1 MLKKLSIALV
11 LAGALFLIMGL
22 AFILRGRNCSSQAL
36 DFDGFSDVRGNVTY
50 FFKAREKQY
59 RTIR

>member
-22 AFILRGRNCSSQAL
+22 AFILRGAQP
-36 DFDGFSDVRGNVTY
+36 
-50 FFKAREKQY
+50 
-59 RTIR
+59 